1 MFPLGVVLVPGELLP
16 LHVFEERYRELMS
29 DVLGDDGEFGVVL
42 IERGSE
48 VGGGDTRS
56 RVGTMVRVVQAEELP
71 DGRWAVVAVGDRRI
85 RVKEWLSDDP
95 YPRAVVEDW
104 AGGDGLPAVET
115 ADPVLAQ
122 AVELD
127 REIRAASARLYR
139 SKGEAAPDVDLHSRY
154 ETVVWT
160 LRTALGLAGELGREV
175 APVDSPLPEEPDP
188 GSFALVT
195 LAPLGPLDRQR
206 LLNAPGTAQRLDL
219 LEITLA
225 EQIEALRAE
234 LRMGNG

>member
-104 AGGDGLPAVET
+104 P
-115 ADPVLAQ
+115 
-122 AVELD
+122 
-127 REIRAASARLYR
+127 
-139 SKGEAAPDVDLHSRY
+139 GEAAPDVDLHSRY